1 MHWSM
6 ILAAKQD
13 VRVDKN
19 MDFEV
24 RQIRFESWF
33 CYYLRDNLLLGAD
46 FLFCAMGIITLSI
59 SRVVG
64 RIKVMIDV
72 FLLMR

>member
-13 VRVDKN
+13 VRVGKN

-33 CYYLRDNLLLGAD
+33 CYYLLGNLLLGALLCNGD
-46 FLFCAMGIITLSI
+46 NNSI
-59 SRVVG
+59 YLKSCWE
-64 RIKVMIDV
+64 D
-72 FLLMR
+72 